1 MIYPWDRLGY
11 RTEKGVFI
19 ERWLRGKLEEKT

>member
-19 ERWLRGKLEEKT
+19 EQCLKEELEEKT